1 MGGALPVHISM
12 GFYAAVVYYCYCC
25 EIVCQKGTDKKII

>member
-12 GFYAAVVYYCYCC
+12 GFYAAVVYYYYCC
-25 EIVCQKGTDKKII
+25 EIICQNDTDEKTI